1 MALPRPASPKALW
14 ADMRAFWRERPRHQW
29 LAAILAVAI
38 PTGIIVVFY
47 LDANT
52 NIMPGEQVIYAESW
66 PASRTDEEIKTKQ
79 KADLAR
85 REAAEERRRQEF
97 QRLEDGMNR
106 LGI

>member
-1 MALPRPASPKALW
+1 MSLPRPASPKALW
-14 ADMRAFWRERPRHQW
+14 ADLRAFWRERPRHQW
-29 LAAILAVAI
+29 VAGILALLI
-38 PTGIIVVFY
+38 PLGIVVVFY

-66 PASRTDEEIKTKQ
+66 PATRSDEEIKTKQ
-79 KADLAR
+79 EADLAR
-85 REAAEERRRQEF
+85 RQAAEERRRQEF